1 MNCIDCGKKLIGHNN
16 PKRCNSCAKKGILN
30 PMFGKKTWI
39 TGKTHSNKTKKI
51 LSIKGKGR
59 IPWNKGRTNLPP
71 SWNKGKSSWSK
82 GKHFSQKHRE
92 KLKISNLKA
101 SASLETKEKRS
112 RWQRGKILSL
122 EHRRKL
128 SRARKGIYCRER
140 HPNWKGGLSPL
151 HELIRHSDENK
162 KWIKDVFTRDNYTC
176 QDCGKA
182 GSYLEAHHKKEF
194 SIILQEFLAQYSQFS
209 PIEDKETL
217 ARLAI
222 TYSPFWDIN
231 NGETL
236 CEDCHKVRTWGVKN
250 NA

>member
-39 TGKTHSNKTKKI
+39 TGKTHNNKTKKI

-59 IPWNKGRTNLPP
+59 TPWNKGTKGICKA
-71 SWNKGKSSWSK
+71 WNKGGTSWSK
-82 GKHFSQKHRE
+82 GKHFSIEHRE
-92 KLKISNLKA
+92 KIKQANLKIWASEQKRKEHGLKQKGKFV
-101 SASLETKEKRS
+101 SLKTRIK
-112 RWQRGKILSL
+112 QRK
-122 EHRRKL
+122 
-128 SRARKGIYCRER
+128 ARKGIYCRER

-162 KWIKDVFTRDNYTC
+162 KWIKDVFIKDNYTC

-182 GSYLEAHHKKEF
+182 GSYLEAHHIKPFAEIF
-194 SIILQEFLAQYSQFS
+194 QEFLAQYSQFS
-209 PIEDKETL
+209 LIEDKETL

-222 TYSPFWDIN
+222 TYEPFWDIN